1 MADRVEGTIG
11 VTVNGRQWTHVASFE
26 NSRPTDTV
34 FITKTEDGIT
44 SIIFG
49 DDTQGVLPPPGSNI
63 AATYRGGSGSTGCIS
78 KRIENA
84 TDLGKFWV
92 IVSADLQAA
101 GWGNPKNVFEKP
113 L

>member
-1 MADRVEGTIG
+1 MADRVEGMIE
-11 VTVNGRQWTHVASFE
+11 VAVNGSEWTHVASFE
-26 NSRPTDTV
+26 NAGPTDTV
-34 FITKTEDGIT
+34 FVTETEDGIT

-49 DDTQGVLPPPGSNI
+49 DGTHGALPPSGSNI

-84 TDLGKFWV
+84 SDLRKFWV

-101 GWGNPKNVFEKP
+101 GWGNRRNAFEKYK
-113 L
+113 